1 MGDLCDS
8 NEILLSPN
16 GYDSTLVTETERKA
30 GDLSQHTYTQHD
42 KMVLHQFEGTSAPA
56 RYLCLFLQD
65 KRNTWSYVL
74 FTLRMTIKET
84 TSNTFTIVD
93 DVSHSDLTVDLRKRG
108 EKTVLVKKASSTVS
122 AHMEKKF
129 KIEVMDP
136 MIEKYRML
144 YAKDLSQ
151 RVGLNENH
159 LPNALTFSV
168 LLNPMFGLEQ
178 RIVGSGLLTKEQFY
192 RAKRGTSFLFFRL
205 YATTSCVYLNTSVI
219 FSVML
224 DRTYQSNAGSS
235 R

>member
-1 MGDLCDS
+1 
-8 NEILLSPN
+8 
-16 GYDSTLVTETERKA
+16 
-30 GDLSQHTYTQHD
+30 
-42 KMVLHQFEGTSAPA
+42 
-56 RYLCLFLQD
+56 
-65 KRNTWSYVL
+65 
-74 FTLRMTIKET
+74 
-84 TSNTFTIVD
+84 
-93 DVSHSDLTVDLRKRG
+93 
-108 EKTVLVKKASSTVS
+108 
-122 AHMEKKF
+122 
-129 KIEVMDP
+129 MDP

-151 RVGLNENH
+151 HVGLNENH

-192 RAKRGTSFLFFRL
+192 RAKRGKSFLFFRL

-219 FSVML
+219 CSVML